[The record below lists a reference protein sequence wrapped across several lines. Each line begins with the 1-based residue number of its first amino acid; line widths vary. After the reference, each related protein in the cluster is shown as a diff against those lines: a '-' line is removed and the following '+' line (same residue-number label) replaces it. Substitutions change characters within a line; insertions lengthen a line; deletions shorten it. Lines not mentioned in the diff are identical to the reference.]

1 MRKFLIAALAA
12 AMVLA
17 LGGIAYAVNEY
28 TVDGNSRPV
37 VKGSKKKPVPVSLS
51 FDYTVRDLIDA
62 NRGTPVQEYRIGA
75 EGLVTYPEA
84 FPACRGDDKGVN
96 KQVFNGAEQA
106 CPRKTKVGEGIIYA
120 YVGASIDQTQR
131 EPCVLKL
138 TLWNVKPGD
147 WGVYGKI
154 RRKEGGLAIRIDSIA
169 NTPPALK
176 EQYKGR
182 CLNNQNRA
190 ILAPYRRVK
199 IGGVASDELVFTV
212 PDVLLYPARD
222 ENGNPVIES
231 VVRDVFS
238 KIKRRTARKKIGR
251 KRRKV
256 GFYSA
261 IGCKGN
267 TRLIQVT
274 FVDDKGDAIPESN
287 NTRKC

>member
-1 MRKFLIAALAA
+1 
-12 AMVLA
+12 
-17 LGGIAYAVNEY
+17 
-28 TVDGNSRPV
+28 
-37 VKGSKKKPVPVSLS
+37 
-51 FDYTVRDLIDA
+51 
-62 NRGTPVQEYRIGA
+62 
-75 EGLVTYPEA
+75 
-84 FPACRGDDKGVN
+84 
-96 KQVFNGAEQA
+96 
-106 CPRKTKVGEGIIYA
+106 
-120 YVGASIDQTQR
+120 
-131 EPCVLKL
+131 
-138 TLWNVKPGD
+138 
-147 WGVYGKI
+147 
-154 RRKEGGLAIRIDSIA
+154 
-169 NTPPALK
+169 
-176 EQYKGR
+176 
-182 CLNNQNRA
+182 
-190 ILAPYRRVK
+190 VK